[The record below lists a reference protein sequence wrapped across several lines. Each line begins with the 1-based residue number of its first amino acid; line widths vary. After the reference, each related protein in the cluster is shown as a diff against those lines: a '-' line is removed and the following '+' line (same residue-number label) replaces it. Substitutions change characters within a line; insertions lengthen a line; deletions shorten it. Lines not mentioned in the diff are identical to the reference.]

1 MGAKIKFDLAT
12 RANILA
18 DYLDGA
24 TASAIT
30 EKYGCSYGY
39 PAVLKN
45 TFGTPQNV
53 LNDVRL
59 PKGSP
64 EFARKNGRAPAGRP
78 KPSQPPAVK
87 AKVKIDVIDLARRYA
102 AGEFDRHE
110 LSRRMRGE
118 AA

>member
-18 DYLDGA
+18 DYIEGA
-24 TASAIT
+24 TASAIV

-53 LNDVRL
+53 LNGVRL

-64 EFARKNGRAPAGRP
+64 EFARKNGRAPAERP
-78 KPSQPPAVK
+78 KPSQPLAV
-87 AKVKIDVIDLARRYA
+87 KVKIDAIDLARRYA